1 MKYQIKSSLTIDF
14 TNLDV
19 ALKMAK
25 NLKADDVIIPRFL
38 SQFGTY
44 EPKSRIIGQSYKSIV
59 ITATFDANKYVDF
72 NDQSSSIVRWPELWP
87 TNKFGLEYICL
98 HAKDISPFYKAISDY
113 NAATYGDPKRFI
125 KFVTID
131 YTVYRINDQNISIAH
146 RIYYQDP
153 KNPNL
158 IISSIE
164 LLPYG
169 QLLQTIESMISYYC
183 KSNILSKTDISDN
196 PTFLAIQTSK
206 ASDGVSMFQIDTSK
220 ELHKLGVYDSYKVR
234 DLNRKY
240 TLFLGKSMLNVA
252 KGDKTTLILSNRIP
266 DFPNNRFFSHYE
278 VDKPKKRM
286 KLDYYMLNMDVD

>member
-1 MKYQIKSSLTIDF
+1 MKYQVKSSLTIDF
-14 TNLDV
+14 TNLDI

-131 YTVYRINDQNISIAH
+131 YTVYHINDQNISIAH

-196 PTFLAIQTSK
+196 PTFLTIQASK

-220 ELHKLGVYDSYKVR
+220 ELDKLGWYDSYRVR

-252 KGDKTTLILSNRIP
+252 KGDRTTLTLSNRIP

>member
-14 TNLDV
+14 TNLDI

-72 NDQSSSIVRWPELWP
+72 SDQTSSIIRWPELWP

-183 KSNILSKTDISDN
+183 KSNILSITDISDN
-196 PTFLAIQTSK
+196 PTFLAIQASK

-220 ELHKLGVYDSYKVR
+220 ELYKLGVYDSYKVR
-234 DLNRKY
+234 ELNRKY

-286 KLDYYMLNMDVD
+286 KLDYYMMNMDVD

>member
-1 MKYQIKSSLTIDF
+1 MKYQVKSSLTIDF
-14 TNLDV
+14 TNLDI

-59 ITATFDANKYVDF
+59 ITATFDASKYVDF
-72 NDQSSSIVRWPELWP
+72 NDQSSSIIRWPELWP

-98 HAKDISPFYKAISDY
+98 QAKDISPFYKAISDY

-196 PTFLAIQTSK
+196 PTFLAIQASK

-220 ELHKLGVYDSYKVR
+220 ELYKLGVYDSYKVR
-234 DLNRKY
+234 ELNRKY

-252 KGDKTTLILSNRIP
+252 KGDRTTLTLSNRIP

>member
-1 MKYQIKSSLTIDF
+1 MKYQVKSSLTIDF

-183 KSNILSKTDISDN
+183 KSNILSITDISDN
-196 PTFLAIQTSK
+196 PTFLAIQASK
-206 ASDGVSMFQIDTSK
+206 ASDGLSMFQIDTSK
-220 ELHKLGVYDSYKVR
+220 ELYKLGVYDSYKVR

>member
-1 MKYQIKSSLTIDF
+1 MKYQVKSSLTIDF

-183 KSNILSKTDISDN
+183 KSNILSITDISDN
-196 PTFLAIQTSK
+196 PTFLAIQASK

-220 ELHKLGVYDSYKVR
+220 ELYKLGVYDSYKVR

>member
-14 TNLDV
+14 TNLDI

-72 NDQSSSIVRWPELWP
+72 NDQTSSIVRWPELWP

-196 PTFLAIQTSK
+196 PTFLAIQASK

-220 ELHKLGVYDSYKVR
+220 ELYKLGLYDSYKVK

>member
-1 MKYQIKSSLTIDF
+1 MKYQVKSSLTIDF
-14 TNLDV
+14 TNLDI

-131 YTVYRINDQNISIAH
+131 YTVYHINDQNISIAH

-196 PTFLAIQTSK
+196 PTFLAIQASK

-220 ELHKLGVYDSYKVR
+220 ELHKLGGYDSYR
-234 DLNRKY
+234 ARELNRKY

-252 KGDKTTLILSNRIP
+252 KGDRTILTLSNRIP

>member
-1 MKYQIKSSLTIDF
+1 MKYQVKSSLTIDF

-183 KSNILSKTDISDN
+183 KSNILSITDISDN
-196 PTFLAIQTSK
+196 PTFLAIQASK

-220 ELHKLGVYDSYKVR
+220 ELYKLGVYDSYKVR
-234 DLNRKY
+234 ELNRKY

-286 KLDYYMLNMDVD
+286 KLDYYMMNMDVD

>member
-183 KSNILSKTDISDN
+183 KSNILSITDISDN
-196 PTFLAIQTSK
+196 PTFLAIQASK
-206 ASDGVSMFQIDTSK
+206 ASDGMSMFQIDTSK
-220 ELHKLGVYDSYKVR
+220 ELDKLGWYDSYRAK

-252 KGDKTTLILSNRIP
+252 KGDKTTLILSNSIP

>member
-14 TNLDV
+14 TNLDI

-25 NLKADDVIIPRFL
+25 NLKADDIIIPRFL

-59 ITATFDANKYVDF
+59 ITATFDANTYVDF
-72 NDQSSSIVRWPELWP
+72 NDQTSSIVRWPELWP

-183 KSNILSKTDISDN
+183 KSNILSITDISDN
-196 PTFLAIQTSK
+196 PTFLAIQASK

-220 ELHKLGVYDSYKVR
+220 ELHKLGGYDSYR
-234 DLNRKY
+234 ARELNRKY

-252 KGDKTTLILSNRIP
+252 KGDRTTLTLSNRIP
-266 DFPNNRFFSHYE
+266 DFPNNRFLSHYE

>member
-1 MKYQIKSSLTIDF
+1 MKYQVKSSLTIDF

-72 NDQSSSIVRWPELWP
+72 NDQPSSIIRWPELWP

-113 NAATYGDPKRFI
+113 NDATYGDPKRFI

-183 KSNILSKTDISDN
+183 KSNILSITDISDN
-196 PTFLAIQTSK
+196 PTFLAIQASK

-220 ELHKLGVYDSYKVR
+220 ELYKLGVYDSYRVK

>member
-44 EPKSRIIGQSYKSIV
+44 EPKSRIIGQNYKSIV

-153 KNPNL
+153 KNLNL

-183 KSNILSKTDISDN
+183 KSNILSITDISDN
-196 PTFLAIQTSK
+196 PTFLAIQASK

-220 ELHKLGVYDSYKVR
+220 ELDKLGWYDSYRAK

-252 KGDKTTLILSNRIP
+252 KGDRTTLTLSNRIP

-286 KLDYYMLNMDVD
+286 KLDYYMLNIDVD

>member
-14 TNLDV
+14 TNLDI

-25 NLKADDVIIPRFL
+25 NLKADDIIIPRFL

-183 KSNILSKTDISDN
+183 KSNILSITDISDN
-196 PTFLAIQTSK
+196 PTFLAIQASK

-220 ELHKLGVYDSYKVR
+220 ELYKLGLYDSYKVR

-252 KGDKTTLILSNRIP
+252 KGDRTTLTLSNRIP

>member
-1 MKYQIKSSLTIDF
+1 MKYQVKSSLTIDF

-19 ALKMAK
+19 TLKMAK

-72 NDQSSSIVRWPELWP
+72 NDQTSSIVRWPELWP

-153 KNPNL
+153 KNPNS

-183 KSNILSKTDISDN
+183 KSNILSKTDISNN
-196 PTFLAIQTSK
+196 PTFLAIQASK

-220 ELHKLGVYDSYKVR
+220 ELYKLGVYDSYKVR
-234 DLNRKY
+234 ELNRKY

>member
-14 TNLDV
+14 TNLDI

-25 NLKADDVIIPRFL
+25 NLKADDIIIPRFL

-183 KSNILSKTDISDN
+183 KSNILSITDISDN
-196 PTFLAIQTSK
+196 PTFLAIQASK

-220 ELHKLGVYDSYKVR
+220 ELYKLGVYDSYKVR
-234 DLNRKY
+234 ELNRKY

>member
-1 MKYQIKSSLTIDF
+1 MKHQIKSSLTIDF
-14 TNLDV
+14 TNLDI

-183 KSNILSKTDISDN
+183 KSNILSITDISDN
-196 PTFLAIQTSK
+196 PTFLAIQASK

-220 ELHKLGVYDSYKVR
+220 ELYKLGVYDSYKVK

>member
-169 QLLQTIESMISYYC
+169 QLLQTIESMISYYY
-183 KSNILSKTDISDN
+183 KSNILSITDISDN
-196 PTFLAIQTSK
+196 PTFLAIQASK

-220 ELHKLGVYDSYKVR
+220 ELHKLGGYDYYKAR
-234 DLNRKY
+234 ELNRKY

-252 KGDKTTLILSNRIP
+252 KGDRTTLTLSNRIP

-278 VDKPKKRM
+278 VDKSKKRM

>member
-1 MKYQIKSSLTIDF
+1 MKYQVKSSLTIDF
-14 TNLDV
+14 TNLDI

-113 NAATYGDPKRFI
+113 NAATYGDSKRFI

-131 YTVYRINDQNISIAH
+131 YTVYHINDQNISIAH

-196 PTFLAIQTSK
+196 PTFLTIQASK

-220 ELHKLGVYDSYKVR
+220 ELDKLGWYDSYRVR

-252 KGDKTTLILSNRIP
+252 KGDRTTLTLSNRIP

>member
-72 NDQSSSIVRWPELWP
+72 NDQSSSTVRWPELWP

-183 KSNILSKTDISDN
+183 KSNILSITDISDN
-196 PTFLAIQTSK
+196 PTFLAIQASK

-220 ELHKLGVYDSYKVR
+220 ELYKLGLYDSYRVK

>member
-14 TNLDV
+14 TNLDI

-196 PTFLAIQTSK
+196 PTFLAIQASK

-220 ELHKLGVYDSYKVR
+220 ELYKLGLYDSYKVR

-278 VDKPKKRM
+278 VDKPKKRI